1 MSKMILLSTSQ
12 IGIEI
17 YITMIVMV
25 LAMIYAIYY
34 MIHIGYTSKKK
45 YGIDSLPSEEQAR
58 VKEDM
63 ETGYYYSN
71 ATLCRDGVLFQGR
84 KLVHYQDIVWIELLR
99 VTYSVALVPVGKEQF
114 RIILHDRWGKHIDV
128 TVTNAKRILP
138 RQNQQIVDATS
149 FVNMLCQNAP
159 WSLLGKQYKNVSF
172 GKKKKMM
179 EENYERIMRE
189 RGNSV

>member
-1 MSKMILLSTSQ
+1 MTKMILLSTTE
-12 IGIEI
+12 IGLET
-17 YITMIVMV
+17 YITAIVMV
-25 LAMIYAIYY
+25 LVMAYAIYY
-34 MIHIGYTSKKK
+34 MVHAGYASKKK
-45 YGIDSLPSEEQAR
+45 YGIDSLPPEEQAR

-63 ETGYYYSN
+63 ETGYYYAN
-71 ATLCRDGVLFQGR
+71 ATLCRDGLLFQGR
-84 KLVHYQDIVWIELLR
+84 KLVHYRDIVWIELLR

-114 RIILHDRWGKHIDV
+114 RIILHDRWGKHIDF
-128 TVTNAKRILP
+128 TSSKRVLP

-159 WSLLGKQYKNVSF
+159 WSLLGKQYKSVSF